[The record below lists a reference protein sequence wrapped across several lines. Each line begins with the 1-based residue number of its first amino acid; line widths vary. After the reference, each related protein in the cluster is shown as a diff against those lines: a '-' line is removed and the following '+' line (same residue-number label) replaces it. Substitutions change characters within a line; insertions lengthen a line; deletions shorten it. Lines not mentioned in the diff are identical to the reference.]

1 MYLCGEILTII
12 YIAMLGKCN
21 TDPVVRGSKAAMVR
35 DMAIR
40 SARHTMSTQKS
51 INIRTGAPVTISN
64 DKVSITW

>member
-1 MYLCGEILTII
+1 
-12 YIAMLGKCN
+12 MLGKCN

-40 SARHTMSTQKS
+40 SARHSLSSQKS
-51 INIRTGAPVTISN
+51 NKTRSDAPVTISN